1 MDTSVFFFFFFFFF
15 FVFWTEFRKSLWKLF
30 DKQDIIQILKRNN
43 EKRQE
48 KIMIMIY
55 GLLPCWHMDEMR
67 KWRFEFLWFKN
78 AISLFY
84 GMFIFIM
91 GVSPSNFVIVS
102 FFLTS
107 LRKGYFL
114 RQRIRRYRF
123 LKWELQCCWFLIFY
137 YQLLPEFQC
146 EIDFCMMDGWIR
158 FYQYNAN
165 VSLPKRHHWERQL
178 HFESTFGRQWV
189 HAIFSD
195 YSKL

>member
-1 MDTSVFFFFFFFFF
+1 MLTYGRNAKMTFCVFM
-15 FVFWTEFRKSLWKLF
+15 S
-30 DKQDIIQILKRNN
+30 
-43 EKRQE
+43 QE
-48 KIMIMIY
+48 RHK
-55 GLLPCWHMDEMR
+55 P
-67 KWRFEFLWFKN
+67 F
-78 AISLFY
+78 S

-91 GVSPSNFVIVS
+91 GVSPSDFAVVNFL
-102 FFLTS
+102 LTS
-107 LRKGYFL
+107 LRKGYYL

-123 LKWELQCCWFLIFY
+123 LKAGTAVLLFY

-178 HFESTFGRQWV
+178 HFESSFGWQWV

-195 YSKL
+195 YSNLFSTVLFYAKMFLSAEERAFTALISMIMISITPQLRTFSPAQQGSDKLAT